1 MSTNTE
7 RITNLETEVELLKQ
21 KLNDSINF
29 INTLRVMYEM
39 KHPVEEE
46 PKTISLA
53 STIVDEVEEEP
64 KTISLASTIVD
75 EVEEEPKT
83 ISLASTIVDEVE
95 EEPKTISLAS
105 TIVDEVEEEPKTIS
119 LSSTID
125 PFENDEEKPKT
136 ISLASTIVEEDLIEQ
151 KFEKM
156 NKTYDDLE
164 LLSDNEEYDEECEL
178 IECEN
183 KEEEVV
189 IESSIVPPPPTPPTP
204 VLQNIEAPLPPNL
217 STSPLPEFSEEPE
230 EIVKEVIDYK
240 KTNVGELKKLCKS
253 RGFKGYSKLKKN
265 QLIELLTQ

>member
-46 PKTISLA
+46 PKTISLPSIVDDEDDDEEEEYTCGKCKKIVGTERLFGECQRCNLIMCDNCEGVIDEEDGETYCNNCHLLVKEEDNESPIIDPFENDDEEPKTISMA
-53 STIVDEVEEEP
+53 STIVDE
-64 KTISLASTIVD
+64 
-75 EVEEEPKT
+75 
-83 ISLASTIVDEVE
+83 
-95 EEPKTISLAS
+95 
-105 TIVDEVEEEPKTIS
+105 
-119 LSSTID
+119 
-125 PFENDEEKPKT
+125 
-136 ISLASTIVEEDLIEQ
+136 DLIDQ

-156 NKTYDDLE
+156 NETYDDLD

-189 IESSIVPPPPTPPTP
+189 IESSIIPPPPTP
-204 VLQNIEAPLPPNL
+204 VLQNIEAPLPPNI

-230 EIVKEVIDYK
+230 EIVKEVINYK